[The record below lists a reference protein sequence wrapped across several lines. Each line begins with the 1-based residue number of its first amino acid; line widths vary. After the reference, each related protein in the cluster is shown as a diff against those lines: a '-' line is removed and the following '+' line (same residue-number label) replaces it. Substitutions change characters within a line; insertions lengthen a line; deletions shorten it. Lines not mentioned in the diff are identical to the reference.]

1 MKNEIINHPINT
13 NNIYPT
19 MLNISLTSVPHNTN
33 NGVKQN
39 VKNGNTNKMVVTF
52 SIIEFTL
59 FCLSVITIIIL
70 IYFLYFKFRAIVTL
84 KSRKILIF
92 SYPFTYGYDGDYT

>member
-1 MKNEIINHPINT
+1 MILLDNLMKNEIIIHPINT

-33 NGVKQN
+33 IGVKQN
-39 VKNGNTNKMVVTF
+39 VQNGNTSKIVVTF

-70 IYFLYFKFRAIVTL
+70 IYSLYFKTRTIVTL
-84 KSRKILIF
+84 KTDKF
-92 SYPFTYGYDGDYT
+92 